1 MDTITHALLG
11 AVTAQLGFRQR
22 IGRDATWVAVAAAM
36 SPDLDIFA
44 GPLLAAAGFDVAH
57 LGHMAA
63 HRGLSH
69 SLLASPVI
77 AAPIAAAWW
86 WLRRRR
92 ERGRTAAATAGAP
105 AARAVPFWLLYLC
118 VFLAEVAHPLIDWCT
133 AYGTELLAP
142 LSDARYALNVV
153 PIVDIFY
160 TPLLVLTLL
169 ACFVVRKVGRGPMIK
184 ATLAIGWTGFCLSL
198 GYLCAGEVL
207 RERTISDASR
217 LAALFEPEP
226 QSRRPAAVVRA
237 EAYPALGSILLW
249 RAVVETDGGWVAVG
263 IRPIGGAVTGVETAR
278 KQDSPWVERA
288 LDLPAVRKYGWFAM
302 GWVRAAE
309 SRQDGRH
316 VVELHDMRYS
326 LRPDGLESL
335 WPLQVTFGEAGE
347 VVSVRSL
354 STYPG
359 EDRWQFIRRTWRD
372 IWGE

>member
-22 IGRDATWVAVAAAM
+22 IGRDATWVAVAAAV

-57 LGHMAA
+57 LGHVTA

-69 SLLASPVI
+69 SLLVSPVI

-92 ERGRTAAATAGAP
+92 ERCRAATAPADAP
-105 AARAVPFWLLYLC
+105 QARAVPFVLLYLC
-118 VFLAEVAHPLIDWCT
+118 VLAAAVTHPCLDWCT
-133 AYGTELLAP
+133 AYGTEFLAP

-160 TPLLVLTLL
+160 TPLVALTLL
-169 ACFVVRKVGRGPMIK
+169 ACFAVRKLGRGPMVN
-184 ATLAIGWTGFCLSL
+184 ATLVIGWTGFCLSL
-198 GYLCAGEVL
+198 GYLGAGEVL
-207 RERTISDASR
+207 RERAISDAGR
-217 LAALFEPEP
+217 LAA
-226 QSRRPAAVVRA
+226 PAAIIRA

-249 RAVVETDGGWVAVG
+249 RAVVETDGGWVVAAV
-263 IRPIGGAVTGVETAR
+263 RPISGAVTGVETAR

-288 LDLPAVRKYGWFAM
+288 LALPAVRRYAWFAM

-326 LRPDGLESL
+326 LRPEGLESL
-335 WPLQVTFGEAGE
+335 WPLQVTFNEAGE